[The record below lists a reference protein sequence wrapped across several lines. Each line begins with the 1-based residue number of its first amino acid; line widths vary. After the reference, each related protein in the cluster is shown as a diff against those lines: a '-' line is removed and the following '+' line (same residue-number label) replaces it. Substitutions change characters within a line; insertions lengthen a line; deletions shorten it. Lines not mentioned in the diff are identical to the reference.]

1 MLVWVACGRSV
12 MRAMECSSLRLAEG
26 RRYHRPKRCS
36 ISRLNARPLMSI
48 AICAI
53 PDGLISAARVQLE
66 NWGETSKFRIE
77 LKQPR
82 QFSQSGNCVVLNV
95 TQRFSV
101 APKQTIHLRGQDRA

>member
-1 MLVWVACGRSV
+1 MVD
-12 MRAMECSSLRLAEG
+12 LRL
-26 RRYHRPKRCS
+26 
-36 ISRLNARPLMSI
+36 LMSI

-53 PDGLISAARVQLE
+53 PDGIISAARVLLE

-82 QFSQSGNCVVLNV
+82 QFSQGGNCVVLYV

-101 APKQTIHLRGQDRA
+101 APKQTIHLRGRDRA